1 MEHPLGASRLVVRLL
16 VVVALFALVLFV
28 PAGTWRWPAA
38 WVFVGLYLAF
48 AIPVG
53 TWLFRTNP
61 ALLAQ
66 RLDWTKR
73 APKGWDRA
81 LMGALVPVF
90 VAVYVTAGLDL
101 RFGWSQVP
109 PAARLVAFV
118 LVGAFYVV
126 LALVLR
132 ENAFLSRFVEV
143 HPEAGHR
150 VVSTGPYAVVRHPMY
165 AGYVAWA
172 LATPVAL
179 GSWPGVV
186 PAAVLAAGIVARTLL
201 EDRTLH
207 AELPGYAEYAARVR
221 WRLVPGL
228 F

>member
-1 MEHPLGASRLVVRLL
+1 MEPSIGVARLFARFGLTMTL
-16 VVVALFALVLFV
+16 FGLALFA
-28 PAGTWRWPAA
+28 PAGTWDWTAA
-38 WVFVGLYLAF
+38 WLYVGLYVAF

-53 TWLFRTNP
+53 AWLFRTHP

-66 RLDWTKR
+66 RLDWGRR

-81 LMGALVPVF
+81 LMAALLPVF
-90 VAVYVTAGLDL
+90 AALYVTAGLDR
-101 RFGWSQVP
+101 RFGWSQVGL
-109 PAARLVAFV
+109 PAQAMAFA
-118 LVGAFYVV
+118 LVGCFYVL

-132 ENAFLSRFVEV
+132 ENSFLSRVVEV

-150 VVSTGPYAVVRHPMY
+150 VVTTGPYAVVRHPMY
-165 AGYVAWA
+165 AGYLVWM

-179 GSWPGVV
+179 GSWPALA
-186 PAAVLAAGIVARTLL
+186 PASVMAAAMIVRTLL

-221 WRLVPGL
+221 WRLLPGV